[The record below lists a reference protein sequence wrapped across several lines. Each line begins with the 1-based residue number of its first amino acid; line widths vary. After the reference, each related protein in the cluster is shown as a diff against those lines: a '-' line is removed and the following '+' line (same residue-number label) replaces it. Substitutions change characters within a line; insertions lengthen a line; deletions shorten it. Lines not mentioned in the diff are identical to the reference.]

1 MAAARAPLPS
11 RLMDMV
17 PERHR
22 NHPFFL
28 LEPSF
33 PRAPGSVAQ
42 VSQLSHEIFPRV
54 YLGSVAAAEPE
65 HIAALKITHVVNALG
80 SHAEQCRPRVK
91 YFSAPM
97 MDIASFPV
105 HMFLKPAAAWIAAAL
120 AADPETRVLVHCL
133 AGVSRSATLLLAH
146 GMMAHKLRIC
156 DAYVRMQTAR
166 PQAEPNAGFRAALVQ
181 LDEHLFEGAPWPH
194 DQDGLPRSVVID
206 AIDGAAIGGAATS
219 GVAGVVIDAIAVVEG
234 ASAGAASGAAAFSS
248 AGAAGATVD
257 GAGGAVAAADASAGS
272 AEGDGGGG
280 ASAAGSAATDR
291 ASAASAAA
299 SCPEQAAEAGTTAA
313 ADDVAVA
320 AVASTLHTSL

>member
-80 SHAEQCRPRVK
+80 AHAEQCRPRVK
-91 YFSAPM
+91 YWSAPM

-105 HMFLKPAAAWIAAAL
+105 HTFLKPAAAWIAAAL
-120 AADPETRVLVHCL
+120 AADPENRVLVHCL

-146 GMMAHKLRIC
+146 GMMAHKLRIS
-156 DAYVRMQTAR
+156 DAYIRMQAAR

-181 LDEHLFEGAPWPH
+181 LDEHLFEGTPWPH
-194 DQDGLPRSVVID
+194 DEDGLPRSVVID
-206 AIDGAAIGGAATS
+206 AIAAAATS
-219 GVAGVVIDAIAVVEG
+219 KGV
-234 ASAGAASGAAAFSS
+234 SAGAASGAAGAVV
-248 AGAAGATVD
+248 AGAD
-257 GAGGAVAAADASAGS
+257 GAGGAVAAADTSADG

-291 ASAASAAA
+291 AGAASAAA
-299 SCPEQAAEAGTTAA
+299 ACPEQAAEAGSTAA

-320 AVASTLHTSL
+320 AAASTLPTSL